1 MTPLLR
7 NIGDIRSTLAGIVSW
22 PFSRSVEQGAATQ
35 CYVATSPALASV
47 SGYYFANCNPA
58 RMSVHG
64 QNQELAARL
73 WAVSE
78 NLAAEYL

>member
-1 MTPLLR
+1 
-7 NIGDIRSTLAGIVSW
+7 
-22 PFSRSVEQGAATQ
+22 
-35 CYVATSPALASV
+35 
-47 SGYYFANCNPA
+47 
-58 RMSVHG
+58 VHG